1 MASVAGL
8 GGTEAA
14 REDRR
19 VAAVV
24 AAEQLDLIQE
34 AEGDAEAVVVPRYPR
49 CIERGAKNVSDA
61 VREPRRK

>member
-8 GGTEAA
+8 GGTEAT

-34 AEGDAEAVVVPRYPR
+34 AEGNA
-49 CIERGAKNVSDA
+49 N
-61 VREPRRK
+61 